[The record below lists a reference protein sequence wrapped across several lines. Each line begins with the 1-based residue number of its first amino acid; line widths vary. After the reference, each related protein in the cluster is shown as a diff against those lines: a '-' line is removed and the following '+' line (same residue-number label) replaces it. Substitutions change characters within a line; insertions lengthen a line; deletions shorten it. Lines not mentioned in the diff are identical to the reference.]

1 MSWKKHKLHLE
12 EASAQGRTAEIFAE
26 IKHTLGVPHVNKLF
40 QALAPFPEF
49 FDLFWRT
56 AKPALETQE
65 FFSYSDRLAAEAYT
79 RMHNYF
85 PALDLQRKILDLQ
98 NRIDLQSKMDLQSK
112 IEVLELSGEIHNEL
126 RQVVELYHYNYPLLL
141 LLCAALEQA
150 FENPN
155 SVQRTGTVPARHP
168 VFVAGPATVAE
179 ELAPPPTRR
188 IYDEMKRTLGT
199 PFLSNSYLNLGRWP
213 DFLKAYWDS
222 LKPML
227 RTPLYEQHRLAVRD
241 SAISFAAELPEPLQL
256 STNQMA
262 EAGVPEKDINR
273 IVQLKDL
280 FLDLMS
286 KEVLNIALAKIGLE
300 DSMRSALAA

>member
-1 MSWKKHKLHLE
+1 M
-12 EASAQGRTAEIFAE
+12 
-26 IKHTLGVPHVNKLF
+26 NKLF

-49 FDLFWRT
+49 FSLFWNA
-56 AKPALETQE
+56 AKPMLETQE

-85 PALDLQRKILDLQ
+85 PALELQRKIEDLQ
-98 NRIDLQSKMDLQSK
+98 RREEDLRSRIEDSRSRTEDFQRSDGVHDDLS
-112 IEVLELSGEIHNEL
+112 HA
-126 RQVVELYHYNYPLLL
+126 VELYHYNYSLLL

-150 FENPN
+150 FENPH
-155 SVQRTGTVPARHP
+155 SVQRQGTLPARHP
-168 VFVAGPATVAE
+168 VFTVRPAIVSE
-179 ELAPPPTRR
+179 EEAPASTRR

-227 RTPLYEQHRLAVRD
+227 RNPLYEQHRLAVRD

-256 STNQMA
+256 STTQMA
-262 EAGVPEKDINR
+262 EAGVPEKDIDR

-286 KEVLNIALAKIGLE
+286 KELLNIALARIGLE
-300 DSMRSALAA
+300 DNIRSARAA